1 MKKIYIFTLLFVSQF
16 ALAQVTNE
24 STPRGWDLAFK
35 STPRLEVMQSVDEQA
50 LLLEDELESQNSAT
64 KPLRFGTNL
73 NVEFNLF
80 NSGTWTELENG
91 DRLWRLQIK
100 SIGAKTLNLMLDR
113 YDVPKG
119 AEFYVYNNDHTDKIG
134 PYTDSENQSDGYLMT
149 WMIKGDH
156 IWVEYF
162 EPASVKNMGRIS
174 IDNVVHGYRSL
185 DPSLDAQKLNESG
198 ACNVDVQ
205 CDPNGNRGGGSNWAA
220 VRDDYINSV
229 ARIIYPRGGQTFT
242 CTGTLIN
249 NVAQDGTPYFLTAD
263 HCLGTSTTD
272 GTGAAFSAS
281 QWAFGFQWYTN
292 TPDCATF
299 ANTVGPNAP
308 TRVLT
313 GATLKANRGATDF
326 ALFELNQLPPVS
338 WNLYYAGWN
347 KSSTPSNQQLGI
359 HHPSFD
365 IMKLSRN
372 DQSTFGTTFQGTQSW
387 IIADWDYGV
396 TEGGSSGSCL
406 VDINGHIIGQLYG
419 GFAACSGTTDNGTA
433 DYYGRFDISWD
444 GGFNSVTRLRDWLDP
459 TNSNPTTLNGAYA
472 SALSNQLVDS
482 AISIQVYPNPSTGVF
497 NIVLENPASYG
508 VYDLSGKL
516 IRSGSF
522 NQIENQLDIQNLS
535 SGIYF
540 LKVEDGNNSVTE
552 KISKI

>member
-1 MKKIYIFTLLFVSQF
+1 MKKLYFIAVLFVSQI

-24 STPRGWDLAFK
+24 ATPRGWNIALK
-35 STPRLEVMQSVDEQA
+35 STPRLEVMPLVDEQA
-50 LLLEDELESQNSAT
+50 LLLEDELEKQNSIT

-73 NVEFNLF
+73 NVDFNLF

-100 SIGAKTLNLMLDR
+100 SNGAKTMNLMLDR
-113 YDVPKG
+113 YDVPEG
-119 AEFYVYNNDHTDKIG
+119 AEFYVYNNEHTDKIG

-156 IWVEYF
+156 VWVEYF

-174 IDNVVHGYRSL
+174 IDKVVHGYRSL
-185 DPSLDAQKLNESG
+185 DPSLDVQKLNESG
-198 ACNVDVQ
+198 DCNVDAL
-205 CDPNGNRGGGSNWAA
+205 CDPNGNRGGGSNWAT
-220 VRDDYINSV
+220 VRDDYINGV
-229 ARIIYPRGGQTFT
+229 ARIIFPSGNGSST

-263 HCLGTSTTD
+263 HCLGNTAD
-272 GTGAAFSAS
+272 GAGASFNAS
-281 QWAFGFQWYTN
+281 QWSFGFQWYTN

-299 ANTVGPNAP
+299 ANTVGSNAP

-313 GATLKANRGATDF
+313 GATLKANRSASDF
-326 ALFELNQLPPVS
+326 ALFELNQMPPAA
-338 WNLYYAGWN
+338 WDLFYGGWN
-347 KSSTPSNQQLGI
+347 KSATPSTQQLGI

-372 DQSTFGTTFQGTQSW
+372 DQSTFATTFQGTQTW

-406 VDINGHIIGQLYG
+406 LDINGHIVGQLYG
-419 GFAACSGTTDNGTA
+419 GFAACSGTNDNGTA
-433 DYYGRFDISWD
+433 DYYGRFDISWN
-444 GGFNSVTRLRDWLDP
+444 GGFSSATRLRDWLDP
-459 TNSNPTTLNGAYA
+459 ANTNPTSLDGEYA
-472 SALSNQLVDS
+472 STLSNEEVNTIMNIQL
-482 AISIQVYPNPSTGVF
+482 YPNPSRGIF
-497 NIVLENPASYG
+497 NVVLENPASYG